1 MKRLI
6 FLLCLVFLAGCSCFQ
21 HTTENNTAPQL
32 LFQYPLPAVPN
43 RIFISD
49 FKPVIKIEMNLYILE
64 DGSVGQVKF
73 IKGIGDEVWDSLAA
87 ESVLKWKYSPA
98 HVDHHNVKI
107 WLRQTAV
114 VQLQNPKYLVLAEI
128 ICPTQVEAD
137 SIYISLENG
146 KDFNGFTAMPDDDKN
161 VDLGK
166 VDINLFPQNIS
177 AELAYLEKDQYTKP
191 LKYGDKYVIFKRK

>member
-1 MKRLI
+1 
-6 FLLCLVFLAGCSCFQ
+6 
-21 HTTENNTAPQL
+21 
-32 LFQYPLPAVPN
+32 
-43 RIFISD
+43 
-49 FKPVIKIEMNLYILE
+49 MNLYILE